1 MSSTVSTYYTEGT
14 QFLFED
20 PGHSVVRDCVPGQ
33 AYEPVV
39 ASLLSA
45 ALREPDAVFADI
57 GALYGF
63 FSCWAARHVPGL
75 SVTAFEPEPAYVE
88 VMRRN
93 IARNQVDVEVAQVAL
108 TDKEGEVSFHG
119 RTVEPDG
126 EWSEWRRDYLSS
138 LRNLPSRALDRAL
151 SSDVDRHIVAG
162 YNAPR
167 AGVLAV
173 PARTWQVKLQGRTA
187 VDDSHSVPG
196 IDFDTYAERHDWHPT
211 VAKID
216 VHGGEGLVLR
226 GMRQTLAGSMRH
238 LLLELHTPDY
248 LVDTTYEEIFEILE
262 DSGLTL
268 YEVRGFRHHRGSLV
282 RLTPERREAMCDPR
296 TWTPEELYY
305 MRFLYAC
312 RTGR

>member
-1 MSSTVSTYYTEGT
+1 MTAIDTYYTEGT

-20 PGHSVVRDCVPGQ
+20 PEHSVVRDCVPGQ

-45 ALREPDAVFADI
+45 ALHEPGARFADI
-57 GALYGF
+57 GALFGF

-75 SVTAFEPEPAYVE
+75 SVAAFEPEPTYVE

-93 IARNQVDVEVAQVAL
+93 IERNAVTVDVAQVAL

-119 RTVEPDG
+119 RTVEPVG
-126 EWSEWRRDYLSS
+126 QWSNWRRDYLSS
-138 LRNLPSRALDRAL
+138 LRNLPSRGRDLLGSPDIERN
-151 SSDVDRHIVAG
+151 IVAG

-167 AGVLAV
+167 AGLLAV
-173 PARTWQVKLQGRTA
+173 PARTWQVKRRKKTSVEQ
-187 VDDSHSVPG
+187 SHSVPG
-196 IDFDTYAERHDWHPT
+196 IDLDTWAQRADWSPT

-226 GMRQTLAGSMRH
+226 GARETLAGSMRH

-248 LVDTTYEEIFEILE
+248 LVDTSYEEIFDILLE
-262 DSGLTL
+262 AGLTL
-268 YEVRGFRHHRGSLV
+268 YEVRGFRHHKGSLV
-282 RLTPERREAMCDPR
+282 KLTPERRRQMCDPN
-296 TWTPEELYY
+296 TWTPEELYF
-305 MRFLYAC
+305 MRFLYA
-312 RTGR
+312 RRID